1 MTKFTPIPLSERKW
15 TRRKLNWI
23 QYMQILCHPVQRDH
37 KTRANTRNFHK
48 KMKVRTPEHLE
59 TTTIRLGAD
68 IVNQF
73 TTTGQVMKKG
83 TEFLAD
89 SHGRRYW
96 WDNYATDSNPR
107 PKTLNDKVIE
117 VYTWDEL
124 IEVYTWFN
132 SPSDVKKANDRIF
145 GAARAVLLPEGIF
158 LTADP
163 LLKVTPWEYASA
175 GCYPEIFR
183 YGKVSTE
190 TEACSMVQSF
200 KPAVNWFQEEVWN
213 DPEFS
218 NNLSIS
224 APITTAILMSYMK
237 HRHDKEA
244 LSLLKE
250 WIIKVSRKAINTENK
265 TQNCASMFVLH
276 WITNHSGDRI
286 SQYIGNGILSS
297 GDQSK
302 ICQGFIL
309 LMIDGYIQG
318 KEYERVPSP
327 KYKEY
332 YQDWQNDFK
341 KKHTDFSG
349 LEEVLYAK

>member
-132 SPSDVKKANDRIF
+132 
-145 GAARAVLLPEGIF
+145 
-158 LTADP
+158 
-163 LLKVTPWEYASA
+163 
-175 GCYPEIFR
+175 
-183 YGKVSTE
+183 
-190 TEACSMVQSF
+190 
-200 KPAVNWFQEEVWN
+200 
-213 DPEFS
+213 
-218 NNLSIS
+218 
-224 APITTAILMSYMK
+224 
-237 HRHDKEA
+237 
-244 LSLLKE
+244 LSL
-250 WIIKVSRKAINTENK
+250 IHI
-265 TQNCASMFVLH
+265 
-276 WITNHSGDRI
+276 
-286 SQYIGNGILSS
+286 
-297 GDQSK
+297 
-302 ICQGFIL
+302 
-309 LMIDGYIQG
+309 
-318 KEYERVPSP
+318 
-327 KYKEY
+327 
-332 YQDWQNDFK
+332 
-341 KKHTDFSG
+341 
-349 LEEVLYAK
+349 